1 MTKAFQIGSIFT
13 LMRTINVHNVHSRT
27 INVHL
32 SKEKELKCFQSK
44 ESLKDVCIAFL
55 FCSSISDGVCLI
67 HEGSNLPGRVS
78 KCSTLLRE
86 FSTNDEFQYGVTR
99 GEHGKSAYP
108 MFGCRKCIGVKTERY
123 KYTNTEI
130 CTKIWNTILPCTQ
143 RKSNATLIG

>member
-1 MTKAFQIGSIFT
+1 MKAFQIGSIFT
-13 LMRTINVHNVHSRT
+13 LMRTINAHNVHSRT

-67 HEGSNLPGRVS
+67 HEGSNLPGGVS
-78 KCSTLLRE
+78 KCSSLLRE

-108 MFGCRKCIGVKTERY
+108 MFGCKKMQRCKNRTLQIHEYRNMYKNLEHDIALYTEKIKTR
-123 KYTNTEI
+123 
-130 CTKIWNTILPCTQ
+130 
-143 RKSNATLIG
+143 R